1 MFLEVSIGEAIDKYS
16 ILEIKKKRITDAQ
29 KLNCITDELDALQ
42 DCKLHIDEYLFF
54 YSLLVH
60 INTVIWDTTAQVK
73 QITLNGAL
81 LSDIELY
88 AQLSYKIFEYNQ
100 MRFRIKNIF
109 NLITSSVIKE
119 QKSYK
124 TNMCNVI
131 IPNQEIIHDKIPE
144 INYLLVKYDSIT
156 FTCDTISDEVIRRL
170 FKNPNYTTESQL
182 LVHPFGV
189 RVMDSRSSVGMYDK
203 SALHGTVNTE
213 TTNNT
218 DTVCSDTTN
227 TTINIMEFICIDDRT
242 KYEFP
247 PITYASGG
255 LLGDFIHQL
264 SVIHQKY
271 LQTGRKG
278 ILYIANT
285 GDPFRKGI
293 VQTYNDTYDI
303 IIGQSYIKDYKMHN
317 GEQFDINLSSWRA
330 DPMLFRCNWNEL
342 YKKVYNVDWGTKPWL
357 KLKEVLPEWE
367 NKIIINTSKFRF
379 PEQINFNELITKY
392 GVDNIIYIGF
402 AEKEY
407 NWFIM
412 QTGINTIK
420 FYKLTTLVEMCNIIN
435 SCKLMVGSLSA
446 PMAFAHA
453 MHKESIIS
461 CPRVDITMFK
471 NLNVIP
477 NLHIDKM
484 N

>member
-1 MFLEVSIGEAIDKYS
+1 
-16 ILEIKKKRITDAQ
+16 
-29 KLNCITDELDALQ
+29 
-42 DCKLHIDEYLFF
+42 
-54 YSLLVH
+54 
-60 INTVIWDTTAQVK
+60 
-73 QITLNGAL
+73 
-81 LSDIELY
+81 
-88 AQLSYKIFEYNQ
+88 
-100 MRFRIKNIF
+100 
-109 NLITSSVIKE
+109 
-119 QKSYK
+119 
-124 TNMCNVI
+124 
-131 IPNQEIIHDKIPE
+131 
-144 INYLLVKYDSIT
+144 
-156 FTCDTISDEVIRRL
+156 
-170 FKNPNYTTESQL
+170 
-182 LVHPFGV
+182 
-189 RVMDSRSSVGMYDK
+189 MDSRSSVGMYDK

>member
-1 MFLEVSIGEAIDKYS
+1 MLLEVSIGEAIDKYS
-16 ILEIKKKRITDAQ
+16 ILEIKKNRITDIH
-29 KLNCITDELDALQ
+29 KLNCITYELDALQ
-42 DCKLHIDEYLFF
+42 DCKSHINEHLFF
-54 YSLLVH
+54 YSLLVY
-60 INTVIWDTTAQVK
+60 INTVIWDTTDQVK
-73 QITLNGAL
+73 QIILNGASF
-81 LSDIELY
+81 SDTELY

-109 NLITSSVIKE
+109 NLITRSVIKE
-119 QKSYK
+119 QKSYSS
-124 TNMCNVI
+124 NMCTII

-156 FTCDTISDEVIRRL
+156 FTCDTISEEVIRRL
-170 FKNPNYTTESQL
+170 FKNPNYNITCN
-182 LVHPFGV
+182 VAGV
-189 RVMDSRSSVGMYDK
+189 
-203 SALHGTVNTE
+203 TP
-213 TTNNT
+213 
-218 DTVCSDTTN
+218 DTTN

-264 SVIHQKY
+264 SVIHQNY
-271 LQTGRKG
+271 LLSGRKG

-303 IIGQSYIKDYKMHN
+303 IIGQSYIKDYKIHN

-330 DPMLFRCNWNEL
+330 DPMLFRCNWHEL
-342 YKKVYNVDWGTKPWL
+342 YKKVYNVDWGIKPWL
-357 KLKEVLPEWE
+357 KINEILPKWQ
-367 NKIIINTSKFRF
+367 NKIIINTSEFRF

-392 GVDNIIYIGF
+392 RVDNIIYIGF

-407 NWFIM
+407 NMFIM

-420 FYKLTTLVEMCNIIN
+420 FHKLTSLVEMCNIIN